1 MNYKKEAMA
10 THKSK
15 AKAMGRENNLDI
27 PVMRAVGENKKG
39 GVHESSASM
48 QHMKSAG
55 APGMKRGG
63 RTGYPLTAG
72 SQSGVGRVQKAHGY
86 GLKPIK

>member
-48 QHMKSAG
+48 QHMKSS
-55 APGMKRGG
+55 GMSGYKRGG
-63 RTGYPLTAG
+63 RTDYPLTAG
-72 SQSGVGRVQKAHGY
+72 SQSGVGRIQKASASGM
-86 GLKPIK
+86 KPIK